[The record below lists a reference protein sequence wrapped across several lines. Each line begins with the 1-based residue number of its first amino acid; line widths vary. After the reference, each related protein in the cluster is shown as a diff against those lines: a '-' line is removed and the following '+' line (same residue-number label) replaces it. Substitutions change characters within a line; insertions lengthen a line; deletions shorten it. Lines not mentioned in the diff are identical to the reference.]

1 MTSGTAPLRGSTTV
15 ELGGTHHG
23 VVVAEEV
30 ATRHDVFVT
39 PAYRTVLLGQV
50 APDDVR
56 DAARAFGRGIAVRY
70 SGGAESFSPHS
81 RRGPRSSSVR
91 ISLDEAL
98 ARPED
103 AVARMRAH
111 APRGAVAVVLQEF
124 VPHENLLRRV
134 IGYVEEGRVLIE
146 VHRSDGSTRLFVREP
161 DGTASVEETR
171 PSDDPRET
179 SLEAV
184 LPDVLRRLSDEVD
197 FEVDIEGFWDG
208 QRFVLLQI
216 RPIPQDRPS
225 APQGWQRLDLL
236 GSTEWHRTRFAWGV
250 YRATGTLI
258 TWEGSGPAG
267 RALCDVVP
275 RWAEDCLPLVPD
287 HGGPLVVV
295 DLRRGFHLEH
305 APDYLPPEDADR
317 ARLAYLSLASRP
329 QTARLRPGSRLAV
342 DCDGR
347 VARCRALD

>member
-1 MTSGTAPLRGSTTV
+1 MTSGTARRAAAKTID
-15 ELGGTHHG
+15 LGGTHHG
-23 VVVAEEV
+23 VVVADAV
-30 ATRHDVFVT
+30 AARHDVFVT
-39 PAYRTVLLGQV
+39 PAYRTVVLDQL
-50 APDDVR
+50 APADVR

-91 ISLDEAL
+91 ISLEEAL

-103 AVARMRAH
+103 AVARIRAH
-111 APRGAVAVVLQEF
+111 VPREAIAVVLQEF
-124 VPHENLLRRV
+124 VSQENLLRRV

-171 PSDDPRET
+171 PSDDPREN

-184 LPDVLRRLSDEVD
+184 LPDVLCRLADEVD
-197 FEVDIEGFWDG
+197 FDVDIEGFWDG
-208 QRFVLLQI
+208 RRFVLLQI

-225 APQGWQRLDLL
+225 APEGWRRLDLP

-250 YRATGTLI
+250 YRATGTLH
-258 TWEGSGPAG
+258 TWENSGAAG
-267 RALCDVVP
+267 RAMCDLVP

-287 HGGPLVVV
+287 HGGPPVVV
-295 DLRRGFHLEH
+295 DMRRGFHLEH
-305 APDYLPPEDADR
+305 AAGYLPPRDADR
-317 ARLAYLSLASRP
+317 ARLSYVSLASHP
-329 QTARLRPGSRLAV
+329 ETAWLRPGTRLAV

-347 VARCRALD
+347 VARWRALD